1 MTGRCYRLTPGGL
14 LTDDQAT
21 IRIVLEAQPVVNALR
36 EDRLEAIANRLADSP
51 YRFENAIRKL
61 RVIRGIAEG
70 LLEQDS
76 LELST
81 SITSSLAGQTQ
92 QLEPLV
98 SQMETFAPANTDA
111 AQTHTNIETGVE
123 AQREWWVQAVR
134 PSVHP
139 ATDIA
144 GRAAEIEVARA
155 ASTGAAAEIE
165 ALLTQVRGAAGD
177 AVAQSL
183 SGYYARSA
191 KGYSDRARQ
200 FLIAMIAAIL
210 ALAGLA
216 IYAFLI
222 APPPVHAGD
231 QTTEVFIRSLLIRL
245 LFLGIAG
252 TAVAFTTR
260 NYRVSKHLQVVNEAK
275 QNALNTYG
283 VFARSAPTADA
294 ATIITAEL
302 VRAVFGL
309 PDTGFLSS
317 GGDTTVIEAQP
328 ALTSLLHR

>member
-1 MTGRCYRLTPGGL
+1 M
-14 LTDDQAT
+14 
-21 IRIVLEAQPVVNALR
+21 LEARQAVTGLR
-36 EDRLEAIANRLADSP
+36 EERLKEIEGRLGESP
-51 YRFENAIRKL
+51 YRFDGSLKKL
-61 RVIRGIAEG
+61 RVIRRIAEG
-70 LLEQDS
+70 LVEQDS

-81 SITSSLAGQTQ
+81 NITSSLAGQMQ
-92 QLEPLV
+92 QLETV
-98 SQMETFAPANTDA
+98 VTQMETFLPANPDA
-111 AQTHTNIETGVE
+111 AQTHSNIETTIEG
-123 AQREWWVQAVR
+123 QREWWVQQVR
-134 PSVHP
+134 PSLHP
-139 ATDIA
+139 AVDIA

-155 ASTGAAAEIE
+155 TSTEAAAEIE
-165 ALLTQVRGAAGD
+165 ALLTQVRGAAGA

-183 SGYYARSA
+183 SGYYAKSA
-191 KGYSDRARQ
+191 HEYSKRAFR
-200 FLIAMIAAIL
+200 FLLALIASIVGLAA
-210 ALAGLA
+210 LA

-222 APPPVHAGD
+222 NPPPVHAGD
-231 QTTEVFIRSLLIRL
+231 NATETFIRSLVIRL

-252 TAVAFTTR
+252 TAVAFASR

-283 VFARSAPTADA
+283 VFARSAPTVDA

-317 GGDTTVIEAQP
+317 DNDKTIIDAQP